1 MIPLSNLEQFEVMNY
16 HELIALR
23 HKALAFIRADDPLAY
38 AYEDLVLQMQEYI
51 EQTYLIA

>member
-1 MIPLSNLEQFEVMNY
+1 MIPPASRVKFEGMNY

-23 HKALAFIRADDPLAY
+23 HKALAFIRAEDPLAF
-38 AYEDLVLQMQEYI
+38 AYEDILLQIQEYI